1 MNLLKINLKQLRIT
15 TFIGDNMKIKITLF
29 ALLLSLISFSQD
41 REYENANSN
50 YKNQNYTEAIAIGEK
65 ILQNQYGS
73 VSPILKL
80 YTTFLVADSY
90 KLLNKYPEAIK
101 SYTEYLELI
110 KANTLYSKKNIEKAT
125 VEIQKII
132 DEMQSK
138 LPNGNSSVAK
148 TQSTESIAE
157 SSSNKTTT
165 LVVTGQG
172 KTKYEAQQNA
182 LRNAI
187 EQAFGAFISSKT
199 EVLND
204 SLVKDEIVSVSNGNI
219 QKFEEVSE
227 VQLLNNDF
235 SVTLKA
241 TVSITKLTSFVE
253 SKGWEVEFK
262 GALFGANIR
271 QQKLNEEAEFKA
283 ILNLC
288 EVSNE
293 MLSNSLDYSLETKEP
308 ILSNES
314 NKYQIAITVKA
325 ATNENFKKFSDYFKS
340 TVRSICMT
348 TEEVAN
354 YNSLNKQVY
363 TLLLYNE
370 KISFRSPKTAIA
382 LQNLFIKSN
391 QYLHNFIVA
400 TNLGSIPFRT
410 CCSEYSGRGQ
420 NNIKGEYPGQLNS
433 WRLNV
438 PYDDNSTTNSEVRS
452 STNNNT
458 GFPAF
463 TNAEHFKE
471 EGFEN
476 RPYEISSWR
485 TYYEYLYWL
494 QNNSILFN
502 KLYYFTGTGNFY
514 KENGDPAHYSWPE
527 YPYISWPGAS
537 IIIGR
542 LSFTPGEY
550 YSKYIVTY
558 TEEEIMKIT
567 GFTVKKIN

>member
-1 MNLLKINLKQLRIT
+1 MLRISPKQLRII

-110 KANTLYSKKNIEKAT
+110 KASTLYSKKNIEKAT

-138 LPNGNSSVAK
+138 LPNGNSTVAK

-227 VQLLNNDF
+227 TILQNNDF

-288 EVSNE
+288 KVSNE

-325 ATNENFKKFSDYFKS
+325 TANENFKKFSDYFRS
-340 TVRSICMT
+340 TVKSICMT
-348 TEEVAN
+348 TEDVVN
-354 YNSLNKQVY
+354 YNTLNKKVY
-363 TLLLYNE
+363 TLIFEDNE
-370 KISFRSPKTAIA
+370 KLSFRSPKTCIA
-382 LQNLFIKSN
+382 FQNLFIKSN
-391 QYLHNFIVA
+391 QYIHNFIIT
-400 TNLGSIPFRT
+400 TNIGTIPINLMKGN
-410 CCSEYSGRGQ
+410 S
-420 NNIKGEYPGQLNS
+420 NISFDNVGWENM

-438 PYDDNSTTNSEVRS
+438 IDDEDFNGKGADMKFYAG
-452 STNNNT
+452 T
-458 GFPAF
+458 GYP
-463 TNAEHFKE
+463 NFKVVSKQ
-471 EGFEN
+471 GN
-476 RPYEISSWR
+476 DEIRFIEDSSWNL
-485 TYYEYLYWL
+485 YLEYLFYTP
-494 QNNSILFN
+494 NNVFFDKEDYFIRSDYDVNNDFRYTN
-502 KLYYFTGTGNFY
+502 HAGSVPGSYFT
-514 KENGDPAHYSWPE
+514 
-527 YPYISWPGAS
+527 YIGKLD
-537 IIIGR
+537 
-542 LSFTPGEY
+542 LSPWAY
-550 YSKYIVTY
+550 LSKYRATFS
-558 TEEEIMKIT
+558 EEEIMKIT
-567 GFTVKKIN
+567 SFNVKKIN

>member
-1 MNLLKINLKQLRIT
+1 MLRTNLEQLRIT
-15 TFIGDNMKIKITLF
+15 IFIGNNMKIKITLF
-29 ALLLSLISFSQD
+29 ALLVSLISFGQD
-41 REYENANSN
+41 REYETANSN

-73 VSPILKL
+73 VSPLLKI

-101 SYTEYLELI
+101 RYTDYLEVI
-110 KANTLYSKKNIEKAT
+110 KGSTLYSNKNIEKAT
-125 VEIQKII
+125 IEIQKVI
-132 DEMQSK
+132 DELQSK
-138 LPNGNSSVAK
+138 IQNGNSTVAK
-148 TQSTESIAE
+148 TLSNETTAE

-227 VQLLNNDF
+227 VQLQNNDF

-253 SKGWEVEFK
+253 SKGWAVEFK

-293 MLSNSLDYSLETKEP
+293 MLSNSLDYSIETKEP
-308 ILSNES
+308 TLINQSNL
-314 NKYQIAITVKA
+314 YQIPITVKA

-340 TVRSICMT
+340 IVKSICMT
-348 TEEVAN
+348 FDEVEN
-354 YNSLNKQVY
+354 YKSLNKKVY
-363 TLLLYNE
+363 TLILEDTE
-370 KISFRSPKTAIA
+370 KLSFRSPKTCIA

-391 QYLHNFIVA
+391 QYIHNFIITTDIESISVKS
-400 TNLGSIPFRT
+400 NLM
-410 CCSEYSGRGQ
+410 RGKS
-420 NNIKGEYPGQLNS
+420 NISFDNVGWENM

-438 PYDDNSTTNSEVRS
+438 IDDEDFNGKGADMKFYAG
-452 STNNNT
+452 T
-458 GFPAF
+458 GYP
-463 TNAEHFKE
+463 NFKVVSNQ
-471 EGFEN
+471 GN
-476 RPYEISSWR
+476 DEIRFINDTSWKL
-485 TYYEYLYWL
+485 YLEYLYYIP
-494 QNNSILFN
+494 NNLF
-502 KLYYFTGTGNFY
+502 FD
-514 KENGDPAHYSWPE
+514 KENYFSRTVSDYDKQNALRGTNYGGYLPGSY
-527 YPYISWPGAS
+527 YTYIGKLN
-537 IIIGR
+537 
-542 LSFTPGEY
+542 LSPWAY
-550 YSKYIVTY
+550 LSKYRATFS
-558 TEEEIMKIT
+558 EEDIMKIT
-567 GFTVKKIN
+567 GFTVKKLN

>member
-1 MNLLKINLKQLRIT
+1 
-15 TFIGDNMKIKITLF
+15 MKIKITLF
-29 ALLLSLISFSQD
+29 ALLLSLISFGQD
-41 REYENANSN
+41 REFENVNTN

-73 VSPILKL
+73 VSPLLKL

-90 KLLNKYPEAIK
+90 KLLNKYPEALK
-101 SYTEYLELI
+101 NYKEYLEII
-110 KANTLYSKKNIEKAT
+110 KVTTLYSKKNIEKAT
-125 VEIQKII
+125 IEIQKVI
-132 DEMQSK
+132 DEIQSK
-138 LPNGNSSVAK
+138 LPNGNSTVAK
-148 TQSTESIAE
+148 TQSNETSTE

-199 EVLND
+199 ELLND
-204 SLVKDEIVSVSNGNI
+204 SLIKDEIVSVSNGNI

-227 VQLLNNDF
+227 TILQNNDF

-241 TVSITKLTSFVE
+241 TVSVTKLTSFVE

-262 GALFGANIR
+262 GALFGANLR

-308 ILSNES
+308 ILSSES

-348 TEEVAN
+348 FDEVEN
-354 YNSLNKQVY
+354 YKSLNKKVY
-363 TLLLYNE
+363 TLILDDIE
-370 KISFRSPKTAIA
+370 KLSFRSPKTCIA

-391 QYLHNFIVA
+391 QYIHNFIIT
-400 TNLGSIPFRT
+400 TNIGTIPVGNSNVKSYDGGAFNG
-410 CCSEYSGRGQ
+410 GRGE
-420 NNIKGEYPGQLNS
+420 NM

-438 PYDDNSTTNSEVRS
+438 IDDEDFNGKGADMKFYAG
-452 STNNNT
+452 T
-458 GFPAF
+458 GYP
-463 TNAEHFKE
+463 NFKVVSKQ
-471 EGFEN
+471 GN
-476 RPYEISSWR
+476 DEIRFIKDSSWNL
-485 TYYEYLYWL
+485 YLEYLFYTP
-494 QNNSILFN
+494 NNVFFDKEDYFIRSDYDVNNDFRYTN
-502 KLYYFTGTGNFY
+502 HAGSVPGSYFT
-514 KENGDPAHYSWPE
+514 
-527 YPYISWPGAS
+527 YIGKLD
-537 IIIGR
+537 
-542 LSFTPGEY
+542 LSPWAY
-550 YSKYIVTY
+550 LSKYRATFS
-558 TEEEIMKIT
+558 EEEIMKIT

>member
-1 MNLLKINLKQLRIT
+1 MLRTNLEQLRIT
-15 TFIGDNMKIKITLF
+15 IFIGNNMKIKITLF
-29 ALLLSLISFSQD
+29 ALLVSLISFGQD
-41 REYENANSN
+41 REYETANSN

-73 VSPILKL
+73 VSPLLKI

-101 SYTEYLELI
+101 RYTDYLEVI
-110 KANTLYSKKNIEKAT
+110 KGSTLYSNKNIEKAT
-125 VEIQKII
+125 IEIQKVI
-132 DEMQSK
+132 DELQSK
-138 LPNGNSSVAK
+138 IQNGNSTVAK
-148 TQSTESIAE
+148 TLSNETTAE

-227 VQLLNNDF
+227 VILQNNDF
-235 SVTLKA
+235 LVTLKA

-253 SKGWEVEFK
+253 SKGWAVEFK
-262 GALFGANIR
+262 GALFGANII

-293 MLSNSLDYSLETKEP
+293 ILSNSLDYSLETKEP
-308 ILSNES
+308 ILSNEA

-340 TVRSICMT
+340 TSKSICMT

-363 TLLLYNE
+363 KLLLDNE
-370 KISFRSPKTAIA
+370 KLSFRSPKTAIA

-400 TNLGSIPFRT
+400 TNLGAIPFRT
-410 CCSEYSGRGQ
+410 CCSEYSSRGR
-420 NNIKGEYPGQLNS
+420 NNIKGEFPGQLNS

-438 PYDDNSTTNSEVRS
+438 PYDDNKPSNYEAQS
-452 STNNNT
+452 SRNNNT
-458 GFPAF
+458 GFP
-463 TNAEHFKE
+463 NFKNGGE
-471 EGFEN
+471 YLEDG
-476 RPYEISSWR
+476 RVRGYELSNWR

-494 QNNSILFN
+494 QNSSILFD
-502 KLYYFTGTGNFY
+502 KLYYFTGTGSFY
-514 KENGDPAHYSWPE
+514 KEKGDPAHYSWPE
-527 YPYISWPGAS
+527 YPFLSWPGPS
-537 IIIGR
+537 NFIGR
-542 LSFTPGEY
+542 LSFNLGEY

-558 TEEEIMKIT
+558 TEEEVFKIT
-567 GFTVKKIN
+567 GFTVKKLN